1 MQERKDSS
9 EGFALQI
16 FQKEPPQANIVIAE
30 PQGLWKRPFAGEE
43 TSHADLVGPDSLSGA
58 CCGKRSTQAASLG
71 EYRTNNVNEP
81 SCRGLRPFHGIY
93 WRLPWEI
100 FPRKHMPKAESEH
113 LQDDSVVR
121 SVKWW
126 KVSVTGLRIDH
137 FVRNKQN
144 RLTYVHICHTN
155 EQCWSPVRNTWTAF
169 SQSSSSRQCVCP
181 TFDARTQ
188 SVIWINAPKPLQ

>member
-1 MQERKDSS
+1 MQERNDSS

-126 KVSVTGLRIDH
+126 KVSITGLRIDH

-155 EQCWSPVRNTWTAF
+155 
-169 SQSSSSRQCVCP
+169 
-181 TFDARTQ
+181 
-188 SVIWINAPKPLQ
+188 